1 MSYYNTT
8 SEIGNDL
15 KVYQDKTRTQD
26 QIIKGIIDK
35 LNKPFSPKDIY
46 KSYPIM
52 NTPITSIRR
61 TLNTLKKQGYIIETG
76 NRVNGLF
83 NRSELELKKI

>member
-8 SEIGNDL
+8 QETGKEL
-15 KVYQDKTRTQD
+15 KTYQQQTRTQD
-26 QIIKGIIDK
+26 QIIKGMIDK

-46 KSYPIM
+46 KAYPIM
-52 NTPITSIRR
+52 NTPLTSIRR

-83 NRSELELKKI
+83 NRSELELKKL